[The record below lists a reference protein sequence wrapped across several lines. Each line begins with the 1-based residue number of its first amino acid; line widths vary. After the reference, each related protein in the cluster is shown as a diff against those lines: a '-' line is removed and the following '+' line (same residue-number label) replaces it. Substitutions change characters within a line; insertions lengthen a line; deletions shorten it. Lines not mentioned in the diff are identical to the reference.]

1 MADKINILVTGSD
14 GQLGNSIKRISNGFD
29 IYNFHFTNKNELD
42 ITNNNLIQEYIEKNK
57 INIIINCAAFTN
69 VEEAEKK
76 RELADLINHVSV
88 DNLAKICSEQ
98 NIQLIHISTDF
109 IFDGLKDYPYNEKDT
124 PNPINIYGLT
134 KLNGEKKMM
143 SYNLDKSIIIRT
155 SWLYSE
161 SKNNFVS
168 KILNKINHQNYI
180 NVVENEIGS
189 PTNVK
194 DLAKLILSI
203 IPKLKNDKTEIFH
216 FSNIGFCSRY
226 DFAIEINKIVNGKS
240 SIKSESVPESTV
252 KRPKYSALD
261 SKKII
266 NKYDIKIDDWKHSLL
281 DHLSIIKNKFS
292 TYEV

>member
-194 DLAKLILSI
+194 DLAKVILSI

-226 DFAIEINKIVNGKS
+226 DFATEINKIVKGKS
-240 SIKSESVPESTV
+240 SIKSERVSESKV

-266 NKYDIKIDDWKHSLL
+266 NKYDIKIDDWKYSLS
-281 DHLSIIKNKFS
+281 DHLSNRI
-292 TYEV
+292 YG

>member
-1 MADKINILVTGSD
+1 MADKISILVTGSD
-14 GQLGNSIKRISNGFD
+14 GQLGNSIKRNSNEYS

-109 IFDGLKDYPYNEKDT
+109 IFDGLKDYPYNEMDI
-124 PNPINIYGLT
+124 PNPINFYGLT
-134 KLNGEKKMM
+134 KLNGELKML

-168 KILNKINHQNYI
+168 RILDKINHQNYI

-189 PTNVK
+189 PTNVN
-194 DLAKLILSI
+194 DLAKVILSI

-226 DFAIEINKIVNGKS
+226 DFATEINKIVNGKS
-240 SIKSESVPESTV
+240 SIKSESVSESMV
-252 KRPKYSALD
+252 KRPKYSVLD

-266 NKYDIKIDDWKHSLL
+266 SKYDIKIYDWKHSLS
-281 DHLSIIKNKFS
+281 DHLSIIRNKFS

>member
-1 MADKINILVTGSD
+1 MADKINLLVTGSN
-14 GQLGNSIKRISNGFD
+14 GQLGNSIKGISNRFD
-29 IYNFHFTNKNELD
+29 LYNFHFTNKNQLD
-42 ITNNNLIQEYIEKNK
+42 ITNNKLIEEYVKKNQ
-57 INIIINCAAFTN
+57 INIVINCAAYTN
-69 VEEAEKK
+69 VEKAEKE

-88 DNLAKICSEQ
+88 DNLSKICSKH

-109 IFDGLKDYPYNEKDT
+109 IFDGSKDYPYNEMDT
-124 PNPINIYGLT
+124 PNPINMYGLT

-143 SYNLDKSIIIRT
+143 RHNLDKSIIIRT

-168 KILNKINHQNYI
+168 KILNKINNHNYI

-194 DLAKLILSI
+194 DLAKVILSI

-226 DFAIEINKIVNGKS
+226 DFATEINKIVNGKS
-240 SIKSESVPESTV
+240 SIKSESVSKSMV
-252 KRPKYSALD
+252 KRPKYSVLD

-266 NKYDIKIDDWKHSLL
+266 NKYDIKINNWQNSLFN
-281 DHLSIIKNKFS
+281 HLSIIKNKFS